1 MIDDRRLDE
10 LLSRA
15 GDESSASP
23 ELIDRVEARIL
34 GRQRT
39 RRSLA
44 GGAFLA
50 AIATGVILLVSG
62 RASVPAPGPNA
73 NEPVLADATRPARVV
88 LDDAYL
94 GQRLESSH
102 PNVTIVRVYQRFVDV
117 EAESP
122 ADPASLAP
130 RPALPESPQTQ
141 LATRSS

>member
-1 MIDDRRLDE
+1 MIDDRSLDE

-34 GRQRT
+34 GRRRA
-39 RRSLA
+39 RRSLG

-50 AIATGVILLVSG
+50 AIATGMVLLVSG
-62 RASVPAPGPNA
+62 TPSVPSPSPDP
-73 NEPVLADATRPARVV
+73 NEPMLADATKPARVV
-88 LDDAYL
+88 LDNAYL
-94 GQRLESSH
+94 TQRLESNH

-117 EAESP
+117 EADSP

-130 RPALPESPQTQ
+130 RPALPDLPQTQ